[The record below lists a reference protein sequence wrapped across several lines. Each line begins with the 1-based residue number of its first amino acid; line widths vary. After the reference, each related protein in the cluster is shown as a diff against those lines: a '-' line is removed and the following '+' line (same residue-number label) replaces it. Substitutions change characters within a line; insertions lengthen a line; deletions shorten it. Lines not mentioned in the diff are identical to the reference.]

1 MAKKKSKG
9 FIVPSINFIT
19 MHRPDQSGGVAPPVP
34 KVIIPEK
41 ERSEAKNPEIEK
53 PVPEKQKAG
62 DAVQVKPVALEK
74 AESNGRRKSALSL
87 SSLKRNKQEAEEIRQ
102 KKALEYETENL
113 PQDPFTEEA
122 FHQVWQDYIDGLI
135 EGGEKILASI
145 LMADKPVLK
154 DQMILVTYPNQLMK
168 KELLRVRPKVLKHIR
183 SALNNYS
190 VDFEIE
196 VKEEN
201 QKRFAYTPQEKYEL
215 LKEKNS
221 EISFLRKTFNLE
233 L

>member
-1 MAKKKSKG
+1 MAKKKSNG

-19 MHRPDQSGGVAPPVP
+19 MHRPDQTGGVAPPVP
-34 KVIIPEK
+34 KMNNPEK
-41 ERSEAKNPEIEK
+41 ESSEAKNPETEK
-53 PVPEKQKAG
+53 AVPQKQKAR
-62 DAVQVKPVALEK
+62 DTEQIKPVALEK
-74 AESNGRRKSALSL
+74 PGSNGRRKSALSL
-87 SSLKRNKQEAEEIRQ
+87 SSLRRNKQEAEEIRQ
-102 KKALEYETENL
+102 KRARQNKTENL

-122 FHQVWQDYIDGLI
+122 FQKVWQDYIDGLI
-135 EGGEKILASI
+135 KGGEKILASI

-154 DQMILVTYPNQLMK
+154 DQMIQVTYPNQLMK

-190 VDFEIE
+190 VDFEIQ

>member
-1 MAKKKSKG
+1 M
-9 FIVPSINFIT
+9 
-19 MHRPDQSGGVAPPVP
+19 
-34 KVIIPEK
+34 PE
-41 ERSEAKNPEIEK
+41 ETIEAGKNLE
-53 PVPEKQKAG
+53 
-62 DAVQVKPVALEK
+62 EK
-74 AESNGRRKSALSL
+74 AEAARTSVTTTSGKESTSETATASEKAQSTPPKTAKPVTLEQTGNGRRKSALSL
-87 SSLKRNKQEAEEIRQ
+87 SSLKRDRLKAEEQRQ
-102 KKALEYETENL
+102 KKAQENQEENL
-113 PQDPFTEEA
+113 PQDPFTQET
-122 FHQVWQDYIDGLI
+122 FHQVWQDYIDNLI
-135 EGGEKILASI
+135 QSGEKILASI

-154 DQMILVTYPNQLMK
+154 DQRIHVTYPNQLMK

-183 SALNNYS
+183 KALNNYS

-221 EISFLRKTFNLE
+221 AISILRKAFNLE

>member
-19 MHRPDQSGGVAPPVP
+19 MHRPVSLHETAAAAPALEV
-34 KVIIPEK
+34 KNQEK
-41 ERSEAKNPEIEK
+41 EEPAEKKPEAKEKEIEK
-53 PVPEKQKAG
+53 PVTLEQAG
-62 DAVQVKPVALEK
+62 
-74 AESNGRRKSALSL
+74 NGRRKSALSL
-87 SSLKRNKQEAEEIRQ
+87 SSLKRNKQQAEEHRQ
-102 KKALEYETENL
+102 RKAREKKTENL
-113 PQDPFTEEA
+113 PRDPFTQET
-122 FHQVWQDYIDGLI
+122 FDKVWQDYIDSLI
-135 EGGEKILASI
+135 QGGEKILASV

-154 DQMILVTYPNQLMK
+154 ENMIRVTYPNQLMK
-168 KELLRVRPKVLKHIR
+168 KELLRVRPKVLRHIR
-183 SALNNYS
+183 SALNNHA

-215 LKEKNS
+215 LKEKNGD
-221 EISFLRKTFNLE
+221 ISFLRKTFNLE